1 MHVKSLEVLH
11 VINLNSKHTSRHS
24 LMVDSIGVPIRTKLS
39 VPYFITAILFKS
51 SNYDF
56 WFSLALRE
64 FMVLKRWGFCL
75 ALAELFEVLLMA
87 AAPRVVLLLFIIG

>member
-1 MHVKSLEVLH
+1 
-11 VINLNSKHTSRHS
+11 
-24 LMVDSIGVPIRTKLS
+24 MVDSTGVPIRTKLS

-64 FMVLKRWGFCL
+64 FLLLRLGFCL
-75 ALAELFEVLLMA
+75 ALAELFKVLLMA
-87 AAPRVVLLLFIIG
+87 AAPMVILILFIIGLLICFLSIFIFTR